1 MSVILDIDL
10 DYFALFKEP
19 FSELEKLLSWA
30 GRPVDF
36 IVDHHHQAYARWK
49 GMVAKKVIEPPH
61 MIIHADEH
69 HDMMS
74 ERSPANFGNF
84 LYFAMLHWPNCRV
97 VWVTPEPIDSP
108 DMWLSDEAWVAVSPR
123 FECARRFRRR
133 WPKPDVVSVC
143 TSPDFIDAKLSERL
157 LRRIKN
163 GFHSMPEESPGPSP
177 TFSATASSKSSE
189 TVNT

>member
-36 IVDHHHQAYARWK
+36 IVEHHHQAYARWK

-84 LYFAMLHWPNCRV
+84 
-97 VWVTPEPIDSP
+97 
-108 DMWLSDEAWVAVSPR
+108 
-123 FECARRFRRR
+123 
-133 WPKPDVVSVC
+133 
-143 TSPDFIDAKLSERL
+143 
-157 LRRIKN
+157 
-163 GFHSMPEESPGPSP
+163 
-177 TFSATASSKSSE
+177 
-189 TVNT
+189 

>member
-97 VWVTPEPIDSP
+97 VWMTPEPIDSP
-108 DMWLSDEAWVAVSPR
+108 DMWLSDEAWMAVSPR

-163 GFHSMPEESPGPSP
+163 GFHSMPQESPGPSP
-177 TFSATASSKSSE
+177 NFSATASSKSSE